1 MEPKLTDRKLLDVLH
16 ELNGVLEYRLRA
28 KEVVPMQ
35 MASYRIG
42 QSISADFIDR
52 SRSFVY

>member
-42 QSISADFIDR
+42 QSIGAEFIDR